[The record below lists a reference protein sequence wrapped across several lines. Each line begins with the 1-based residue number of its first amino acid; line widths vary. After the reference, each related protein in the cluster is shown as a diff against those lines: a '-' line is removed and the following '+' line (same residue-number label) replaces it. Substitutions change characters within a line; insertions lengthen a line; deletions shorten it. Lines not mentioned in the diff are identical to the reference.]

1 MSPVNPALA
10 GRVFPS
16 SSYLVGREKIR
27 EFALAVRSSNPL
39 HHDVGVAREAGF
51 VDVIAPTTFTTVVQQ
66 RAILALLRTPDTG
79 LDPTRVVHTSEK
91 IEHQRPIVAGDD
103 LSTTLTITGVTVRAG
118 SAILSTVSEIHDVT
132 DALVATVTS
141 TLLARGEGA

>member
-1 MSPVNPALA
+1 MNPALA

-66 RAILALLRTPDTG
+66 RAIMHCCARRILGSIRLVWSILPR
-79 LDPTRVVHTSEK
+79 RSS
-91 IEHQRPIVAGDD
+91 I
-103 LSTTLTITGVTVRAG
+103 SVR
-118 SAILSTVSEIHDVT
+118 
-132 DALVATVTS
+132 
-141 TLLARGEGA
+141 